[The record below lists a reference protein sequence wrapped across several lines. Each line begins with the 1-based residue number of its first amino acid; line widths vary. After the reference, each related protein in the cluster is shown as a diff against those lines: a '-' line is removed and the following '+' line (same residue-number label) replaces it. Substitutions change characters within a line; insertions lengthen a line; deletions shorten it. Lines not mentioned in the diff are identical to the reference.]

1 MRNQRALFHHI
12 GPSRK
17 QEPIGEN
24 LTDRTFA
31 RARLRNKETGVQL
44 LVNSD
49 LPEGSLL
56 HVTSVYRKQ
65 CDDESQTSGGDAFSA
80 LAVIQRVCVCVCAR
94 ARACVRVCVFVCVCV
109 SE

>member
-44 LVNSD
+44 LVNSN

-56 HVTSVYRKQ
+56 HVTSVYREQYGVMMKVRLQ
-65 CDDESQTSGGDAFSA
+65 EEMRSQH
-80 LAVIQRVCVCVCAR
+80 
-94 ARACVRVCVFVCVCV
+94 
-109 SE
+109 